1 MSNRSFKILG
11 VRPMEGC
18 SKPILKNLTEGKPY
32 MFYHNYTLNS
42 GKVVQTHERNV
53 PKDFYGNNI
62 SIHAIVGKNG
72 CGKSTIVEFLFR
84 LINNL
89 AFQFLGSQK
98 HTVADP
104 LGYVKGLAGEFFY
117 EIDGE
122 CFIVRQ
128 SDHNTIDWLDGD
140 GISLLNNKEDKSEL
154 MNLFYTLV
162 VNYSHY
168 AYDVN
173 NYKREIFN
181 KYSKSCWIQ
190 SIFHKNDGY
199 ETPIVLNPYREN
211 GDIEINRENDL
222 ATARLISLFIK
233 TEIEETSF
241 HEKYSLAAFNLT
253 LKNEKYIN
261 EKYNL
266 ASKYWSVIGIDLS
279 DDFESV
285 SGKIL
290 EMWSKIAIYA
300 AMDVE
305 KDEYSMKLSK
315 KYLVYKTISIIYKYT
330 IIREYYYQLI
340 KKNESLNKDEKIE
353 KVLYGIIERLNSD
366 SSHITLKLRQTL
378 WFIEFQHYREESN
391 LLIDELVSRIKKHT
405 GENKNLDTIM
415 NFLPPPIFDTIIKLK
430 YKTEKKRTARIEL
443 TELSSGERQ
452 QLYSRSSLLYHLIN
466 LDSIEA
472 QQGRIKYNN
481 IEIILEEI
489 ELYYHPEYQRSYIQS
504 LIDSINL
511 LQLKSDIYID
521 ICIITHSPIVLSDI
535 PLENILFLDEGEP
548 KVLESKKNT
557 FGSNFYDLLKYNFF
571 LTENAFGEFASKKI
585 KLLITELNNG
595 EVDKKTQEQAKEV
608 IALIGDDLVAKVLTQ
623 YLD

>member
-1 MSNRSFKILG
+1 MPNRSFKILG
-11 VRPMEGC
+11 VRPLEGC
-18 SKPILKNLTEGKPY
+18 SKSILKNLTEGQPY
-32 MFYHNYTLNS
+32 MFYHNYTLD
-42 GKVVQTHERNV
+42 GDKVVQTHKGNV

-72 CGKSTIVEFLFR
+72 CGKSTIIEFLFR

-122 CFIVRQ
+122 CFVVRQ
-128 SDHNTIDWLDGD
+128 SDHKTIDWLDRNGM
-140 GISLLNNKEDKSEL
+140 SLLNKEDKHKLE
-154 MNLFYTLV
+154 NLFYTLV
-162 VNYSHY
+162 INYSHY

-173 NYKREIFN
+173 NYKKEIFK

-233 TEIEETSF
+233 TEMENKSF
-241 HEKYSLAAFNLT
+241 HEKYSLAAFDLT
-253 LKNEKYIN
+253 LKSEKHIT

-266 ASKYWSVIGIDLS
+266 ASKYWKIIGVDLS
-279 DDFESV
+279 DDFESI

-290 EMWSKIAIYA
+290 ETWPKVATYTATNI
-300 AMDVE
+300 
-305 KDEYSMKLSK
+305 KNDENTINLSK

-330 IIREYYYQLI
+330 IIRDYYYQLI
-340 KKNESLNKDEKIE
+340 KKNESLSKAEKIE
-353 KVLYGIIERLNSD
+353 KVLYDIIKRLNGD

-378 WFIEFQHYREESN
+378 WFITFQHYTEESN
-391 LLIDELVSRIKKHT
+391 LLIDEVVSRIKKHT
-405 GENKNLDTIM
+405 GEDKNLDTIM
-415 NFLPPPIFDTIIKLK
+415 NFLPPPIFTTIIKLK
-430 YKTEKKRTARIEL
+430 YKTEKNRTARIEL

-466 LDSIEA
+466 LDSIE
-472 QQGRIKYNN
+472 GGKERVKYNN
-481 IEIILEEI
+481 IEVILEEI

-504 LIDSINL
+504 LIDSINM
-511 LQLKSDIYID
+511 LQLKPDIYID

-548 KVLESKKNT
+548 KELESNKNT

-585 KLLITELNNG
+585 KLLIEKLNNS
-595 EVDKKTQEQAKEV
+595 EVDKETQEQAKEV
-608 IALIGDDLVAKVLTQ
+608 IRLIGDDLVAKVLTQ